1 MFNHYLLPPPQD
13 FFLEGSSVCKN
24 SSYYEQKKDNCL
36 PLTKIQQQE
45 VLYSKD
51 IKKYYHTLNF
61 SLVAVLKVWS
71 LSS

>member
-51 IKKYYHTLNF
+51 I
-61 SLVAVLKVWS
+61 
-71 LSS
+71 